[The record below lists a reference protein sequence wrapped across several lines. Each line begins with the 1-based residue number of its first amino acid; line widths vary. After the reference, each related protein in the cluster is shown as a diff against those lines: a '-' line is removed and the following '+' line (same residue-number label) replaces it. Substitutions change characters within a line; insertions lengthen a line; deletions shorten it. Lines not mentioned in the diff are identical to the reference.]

1 MSKSWDIVILG
12 CGQLGGNLKTQL
24 EQQKYRVLG
33 VRRTPMPDDPTYVSL
48 DLDRPETWDYLA
60 TLPMHENSVWVGIVT
75 PDARTP
81 EAYRQ
86 RYVGVAERL
95 RQLASLPERQH
106 PVVWVSSTAV
116 FADAQEGMLD
126 ELTPC
131 EPTSWRG
138 QLVREAEA
146 AIEMIAGAKTVVR
159 YTGLYS
165 AASLNRLMDP
175 AFRAQIQGHTVSNR
189 MHREDAVRLL
199 AFVTESHVTAVPVP
213 ELIHGVDTCS
223 ATYETIFARLAGEIE
238 ALRPATEGRVI
249 VSRYRAQLPE
259 LRYPSLDQV
268 MGLS

>member
-24 EQQKYRVLG
+24 EQEKYRVLG
-33 VRRTPMPDDPTYVSL
+33 VRRTPIPDDPTYLSL
-48 DLDRPETWDYLA
+48 DLDTANAWDQLA
-60 TLPMHENSVWVGIVT
+60 ALPLNANSVWVGIVT
-75 PDARTP
+75 PDSRTP
-81 EAYRQ
+81 ESYRQ
-86 RYVGVAERL
+86 RYVGVAQRL
-95 RQLASLPERQH
+95 RQLASLPGRQH

-116 FADAQEGMLD
+116 FSDAQSGMLD
-126 ELTPC
+126 EMTPC

-138 QLVREAEA
+138 QLVREAEE
-146 AIEMIAGAKTVVR
+146 AIEMISGAKTMIR

-165 AASLNRLMDP
+165 AASLNRLLDP
-175 AFRAQIQGHTVSNR
+175 TFRAEIQSQAVSNR

-199 AFVTESHVTAVPVP
+199 SFVTESHLNQVAVP

-223 ATYETIFARLAGEIE
+223 ATYETIFARLSGEIT
-238 ALRPATEGRVI
+238 ALTPATEGRVI

-268 MGLS
+268 MGPS